1 MRLIK
6 AADDDWASE
15 WDEQHD
21 ALKARLGDSY
31 SLRESTSSTVKQRR
45 RLVGFTIFLIVAMPI
60 ANWFYPIAWVYV
72 LSAAM
77 AFTIG
82 TNLTIFIISTQIE
95 DKADKMEKKMESL
108 IDELDRAA
116 TGLDYFQRELSGI
129 NIPAIKEAM
138 DTAREEL
145 QPALHR
151 LDGVSWESLSTAV
164 ENGFR
169 VWERLDKV
177 KIEKFVR
184 PFLDKGQVMPEFFM
198 TQSSL
203 VVEDVD
209 VDVDVDVDE
218 FMPGLEPVLVSHDE
232 LFLPPLDSY
241 D

>member
-6 AADDDWASE
+6 AADDDWAAE

-31 SLRESTSSTVKQRR
+31 SLKESISSTQTQRR
-45 RLVGFTIFLIVAMPI
+45 RLIGFTVFLIISMPV
-60 ANWFYPIAWVYV
+60 ANWFYPVAWVYV

-95 DKADKMEKKMESL
+95 DKADQMERKMESL

-116 TGLDYFQRELSGI
+116 TGLDYFQQELSGI
-129 NIPAIKEAM
+129 NIPAIKEAL

-145 QPALHR
+145 QPSLHR

-169 VWERLDKV
+169 MWSRLDKD
-177 KIEKFVR
+177 KIQKFVR
-184 PFLDKGQVMPEFFM
+184 PFLEEGEEMPEFFF

-203 VVEDVD
+203 VVEVD
-209 VDVDVDVDE
+209 DDD
-218 FMPGLEPVLVSHDE
+218 FMPGLEPVLLPSDD
-232 LFLPPLDSY
+232 FLPPLDSY